1 VVVTPTQQQRQTPA
15 KKRRPSTGRD
25 MVISLGVVG
34 AAIVIFVL
42 LLPKSPHAKVTPV
55 AYLPAAQELARDTSL
70 PIYVPQPLPAGWQ
83 ANYIRFSNAP
93 DGIHIGFVFD
103 AKKFARLDESAKPD
117 AAFYSGSHVPTQVAS
132 GASPLTGYEL
142 RRGGGHVAL
151 VRHFG
156 GGGVLTISDGGTS
169 SSASL
174 SQLVAIAQSLRQ
186 LKG

>member
-1 VVVTPTQQQRQTPA
+1 VVATQTQTPP

-34 AAIVIFVL
+34 AAILIFVL

-55 AYLPAAQELARDTSL
+55 AYLPAAQELARDTTL
-70 PIYVPQPLPAGWQ
+70 PIYAPQPLPAGWQ

-93 DGIHIGFVFD
+93 DGIHIGFVLD
-103 AKKFARLDESAKPD
+103 AKRFARLDESANPD
-117 AAFYSGSHVPTQVAS
+117 AAFYADSHVPAKVA
-132 GASPLTGYEL
+132 ADPSPLAGYQL

-151 VRHFG
+151 VKHFSE
-156 GGGVLTISDGGTS
+156 GGVLVISDGGTS

-174 SQLVAIAQSLRQ
+174 SELVTVAKSLRVQ
-186 LKG
+186 TG